1 VSRDSEALSR
11 GGSNGAAGLTGD
23 LFGASM
29 RTASMRV
36 VIVPPRF
43 EGLPTASSQ
52 NGPSEWVLLID
63 CLTSREGRNAR
74 TSPCGH
80 PTRRDRLRRR
90 LAGYDLRVAP
100 GSIGPNKRGRAAG
113 RHASCCGSLSVL
125 GMAANKDEGDLE
137 RLRIL
142 VSDGKG
148 HRLEEVTHTVTGLGH
163 EVAGHSSLRDVAA
176 STASIRPDA
185 AIVIVGE
192 SSEHALELIGRTV
205 TEAACPVIAIL
216 DVEDEAFIR
225 DAAKRGIF
233 AYITMGREAAALQS
247 ALDVVLSRFA
257 EYQGLEGAFGR
268 RAITERAKGI
278 LMERHSVDEKLAFE
292 MLRDEARRSN
302 RKIIEIAEAVTVSA
316 NLLPRLPVE

>member
-1 VSRDSEALSR
+1 
-11 GGSNGAAGLTGD
+11 
-23 LFGASM
+23 
-29 RTASMRV
+29 
-36 VIVPPRF
+36 
-43 EGLPTASSQ
+43 
-52 NGPSEWVLLID
+52 
-63 CLTSREGRNAR
+63 
-74 TSPCGH
+74 
-80 PTRRDRLRRR
+80 
-90 LAGYDLRVAP
+90 
-100 GSIGPNKRGRAAG
+100 
-113 RHASCCGSLSVL
+113 
-125 GMAANKDEGDLE
+125 MAANNKDEGDLE

-142 VSDGKG
+142 VSDEKG
-148 HRLEEVTHTVTGLGH
+148 HRLEEVTHTVTSLGH
-163 EVAGHSSLRDVAA
+163 EIVGHSSLAHVAA

-185 AIVIVGE
+185 AIVIVGD
-192 SSEHALELIGRTV
+192 SSAHALELIGRTV

-233 AYITMGREAAALQS
+233 AYITLGRDASALQS
-247 ALDVVLSRFA
+247 SLDVVLSRFA
-257 EYQGLEGAFGR
+257 EYHGLEGAFIR

>member
-1 VSRDSEALSR
+1 
-11 GGSNGAAGLTGD
+11 
-23 LFGASM
+23 M
-29 RTASMRV
+29 
-36 VIVPPRF
+36 
-43 EGLPTASSQ
+43 
-52 NGPSEWVLLID
+52 
-63 CLTSREGRNAR
+63 
-74 TSPCGH
+74 
-80 PTRRDRLRRR
+80 
-90 LAGYDLRVAP
+90 
-100 GSIGPNKRGRAAG
+100 
-113 RHASCCGSLSVL
+113 L
-125 GMAANKDEGDLE
+125 GMAVNKDEGDLE

-148 HRLEEVTHTVTGLGH
+148 HRLEEVTHTVTSLGH
-163 EVAGHSSLRDVAA
+163 EVVGHSSLGEVAA

-247 ALDVVLSRFA
+247 SLDVVLSRFA
-257 EYQGLEGAFGR
+257 EYHGLEGAFGR

-278 LMERHSVDEKLAFE
+278 LMERHSVDEKVAFE